1 MNRRYMKYAA
11 LCLCILMTACAKNPF
26 STRDTEDP
34 YGSAGTW
41 ETPQSPAVALQNL
54 FFAYNE
60 MVISNYQLCFS
71 DSFLF
76 SSPEDSIDAVN
87 DGRGDLFVDW
97 NKQVEVGV
105 ANNIFSTFSAA
116 DTLDLFL
123 TLTSAEDYIDVIED
137 TSAVLYRSYSLVLI
151 NAAAGSA
158 DTVSARGL
166 ASFHLYQEQLNWWT
180 IYLWQDIPAVSGE
193 TDWGDIKAEYRR

>member
-1 MNRRYMKYAA
+1 MA
-11 LCLCILMTACAKNPF
+11 ACAKNPF
-26 STRDTEDP
+26 STRGTEDP

-54 FFAYNE
+54 LFAYNE

-87 DGRGDLFVDW
+87 DGRGDLFADW
-97 NKQVEVGV
+97 DKQVEVGV
-105 ANNIFSTFSAA
+105 ANNIFSTFSAT

-123 TLTSAEDYIDVIED
+123 TLTSAEDYIDIIGD

-151 NAAAGSA
+151 TAVGDSA
-158 DTVSARGL
+158 DTVTAGGL
-166 ASFHLYQEQLNWWT
+166 ATFHLYQEQLNWWT
-180 IYLWQDIPAVSGE
+180 IYLWEDIPAVSGE

>member
-11 LCLCILMTACAKNPF
+11 LCLYILMAACAKNPF
-26 STRDTEDP
+26 STRGTEDP

-54 FFAYNE
+54 LFAYNE

-87 DGRGDLFVDW
+87 DGRGDLFADW
-97 NKQVEVGV
+97 DKQVEVGV
-105 ANNIFSTFSAA
+105 ANNIFSTFSAT

-123 TLTSAEDYIDVIED
+123 TLTSAEDYIDIIGD

-151 NAAAGSA
+151 TAVGDSA
-158 DTVSARGL
+158 DTVTAGGL
-166 ASFHLYQEQLNWWT
+166 ATFHLYQEQLNWWT
-180 IYLWQDIPAVSGE
+180 IYLWEDIPAVSGE